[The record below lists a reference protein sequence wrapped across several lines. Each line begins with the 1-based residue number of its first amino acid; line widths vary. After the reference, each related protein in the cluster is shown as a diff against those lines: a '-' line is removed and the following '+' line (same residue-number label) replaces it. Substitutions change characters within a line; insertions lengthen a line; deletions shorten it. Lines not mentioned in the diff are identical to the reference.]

1 MFSAEV
7 YKQMMDLFS
16 NPLFKKSLFDFNVK
30 MQTEGIEAAKK
41 FWNMNPAKDSFPF
54 GPEMFE
60 KLADFYIILGFVP
73 HYKFD
78 EAVKEKEA
86 LKKENEFL
94 RETIKQLQM
103 NLFSEAGERAQKVWE
118 DIMSK
123 QFEMNKDLSQN
134 IIGLFKGL
142 K

>member
-1 MFSAEV
+1 MFSEEAW
-7 YKQMMDLFS
+7 KQMMELFS
-16 NPLFKKSLFDFNVK
+16 NPLFKKSLFDFNLK
-30 MQTEGIEAAKK
+30 MQQEGIEAAKK

-54 GPEMFE
+54 GAEMFE
-60 KLADFYIILGFVP
+60 KMADFYIILGFMP
-73 HYKFD
+73 RYKYD
-78 EAVKEKEA
+78 EVVKEQER

-94 RETIKQLQM
+94 KETIKQLQI

-118 DIMSK
+118 SIISK

-134 IIGLFKGL
+134 ILELFKGL